1 MLLAIASNR
10 PVLLKTGFVLQGHI
24 YLFPLLS
31 TFSGCEC
38 KIPEGFPVVK
48 DVLWFSACFIF
59 FVQPRLSGDLELP
72 DLWLALSVRLTAKH
86 FNFDPNNF
94 IRFKDIKAKLVYPTK
109 LYSTWLWLMRLYRS
123 SLDLRYTG
131 FDSTVCLTGLWEAAG
146 CKRSAGN
153 EGMSL

>member
-1 MLLAIASNR
+1 MIFGIKQKNDNFDPYNVLLAIATNR

-24 YLFPLLS
+24 YR
-31 TFSGCEC
+31 
-38 KIPEGFPVVK
+38 FPVVK

-86 FNFDPNNF
+86 FHFDPNNF
-94 IRFKDIKAKLVYPTK
+94 IRFKDIKAKLVY
-109 LYSTWLWLMRLYRS
+109 STWLWLMRLNRS